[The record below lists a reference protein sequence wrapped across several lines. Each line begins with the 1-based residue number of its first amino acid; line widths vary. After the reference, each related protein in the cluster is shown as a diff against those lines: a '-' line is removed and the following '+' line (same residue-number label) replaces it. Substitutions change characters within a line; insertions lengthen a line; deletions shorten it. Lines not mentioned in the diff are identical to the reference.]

1 MSVARSVAVDHLPG
15 NRAVA
20 VVHGDGETILLIAKD
35 RPAEE
40 VAADLTDL
48 MQQGIDSGQW
58 TQNWS
63 GAPSTPPQLQ
73 QAS

>member
-1 MSVARSVAVDHLPG
+1 MPIARSVAVDHLPG

-20 VVHGDGETILLIAKD
+20 AVHREDGETIFLIARD

-40 VAADLTDL
+40 VAADLSEL

-63 GAPSTPPQLQ
+63 GLVPPQLQ
-73 QAS
+73 QVS

>member
-1 MSVARSVAVDHLPG
+1 MPIARSVAVDHLPG

-20 VVHGDGETILLIAKD
+20 AVHGDGETLLLIAKD
-35 RPAEE
+35 RSAEE
-40 VAADLTDL
+40 IAAELTEL

-63 GAPSTPPQLQ
+63 GPATPLQLQ